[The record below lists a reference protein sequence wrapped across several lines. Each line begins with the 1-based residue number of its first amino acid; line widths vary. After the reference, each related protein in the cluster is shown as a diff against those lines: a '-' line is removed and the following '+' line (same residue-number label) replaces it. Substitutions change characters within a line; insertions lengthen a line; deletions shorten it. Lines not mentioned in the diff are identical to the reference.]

1 MAVST
6 RGQPISV
13 SSCVKPPFTARFA
26 NRRVTSWG
34 LVGKM
39 RICGIEH
46 HQGNCFY
53 GGKHFPAQAAQ
64 AVASKQP
71 GWGPPLVA
79 AGLTSMRL
87 NTAYV
92 QVQGMVYDTPPVYCW
107 ISTRATLPHM
117 VVMPTSSTLY
127 RCPAPLAPNS
137 T

>member
-1 MAVST
+1 M
-6 RGQPISV
+6 
-13 SSCVKPPFTARFA
+13 
-26 NRRVTSWG
+26 
-34 LVGKM
+34 
-39 RICGIEH
+39 
-46 HQGNCFY
+46 
-53 GGKHFPAQAAQ
+53 
-64 AVASKQP
+64 
-71 GWGPPLVA
+71 A

-107 ISTRATLPHM
+107 ISTSATLPHM